1 MWQCFFMWRDT
12 ANDISNKLSTNE
24 QLVADSLT
32 QHWSRTSQN
41 EELQSSQV
49 FANKTSIGWLG
60 YSQEVY

>member
-32 QHWSRTSQN
+32 QHWSQTTGVIK
-41 EELQSSQV
+41 LPKYMV
-49 FANKTSIGWLG
+49 ILG
-60 YSQEVY
+60 EFPYKRALFGLVT